1 VNLLLY
7 AIGFLTIVQVSCV
20 PVSTE
25 NEKDYNLQNE
35 DQSILK
41 FLQINYIFKI
51 FSNLAAIDIENME
64 KEKRGILIGN
74 INYLFSQDLA
84 L

>member
-1 VNLLLY
+1 M
-7 AIGFLTIVQVSCV
+7 

-51 FSNLAAIDIENME
+51 FSNLTAIDLENME
-64 KEKRGILIGN
+64 KEKRGILIG
-74 INYLFSQDLA
+74 ILTIFSLKIW
-84 L
+84 LCRY